1 MVRDTPMVHNERTK
15 GKKQKLGFP
24 IKDFRHDGGGGRQP
38 WRPPSSRCLSF
49 LKASIRNLNYLRA
62 KASGFPLSSR
72 L

>member
-1 MVRDTPMVHNERTK
+1 MTK
-15 GKKQKLGFP
+15 K
-24 IKDFRHDGGGGRQP
+24 GGRQP